1 MRNQY
6 FPSKIKILG
15 KIKLFL
21 LALFNLFG
29 EAVFEFL
36 YMGRMVRL
44 LLRLSSHKLA
54 FFKSNDRSS
63 NSKMFFKIGVLKKFA
78 ILKGNSCVGV
88 CF

>member
-6 FPSKIKILG
+6 FLSKIKILG
-15 KIKLFL
+15 EIKLFL

-36 YMGRMVRL
+36 YIGRMVRL

-63 NSKMFFKIGVLKKFA
+63 NSQMFFKIGVLKNFA
-78 ILKGNSCVGV
+78 ILEGNTCVGV
-88 CF
+88 SF

>member
-6 FPSKIKILG
+6 FLSKIKILG
-15 KIKLFL
+15 EIKLFL

-36 YMGRMVRL
+36 YIGRMVRL
-44 LLRLSSHKLA
+44 LLSLSSHKLA

-63 NSKMFFKIGVLKKFA
+63 NSQMFFKIGVLKNFA
-78 ILKGNSCVGV
+78 ILEGNTCVGV
-88 CF
+88 SF